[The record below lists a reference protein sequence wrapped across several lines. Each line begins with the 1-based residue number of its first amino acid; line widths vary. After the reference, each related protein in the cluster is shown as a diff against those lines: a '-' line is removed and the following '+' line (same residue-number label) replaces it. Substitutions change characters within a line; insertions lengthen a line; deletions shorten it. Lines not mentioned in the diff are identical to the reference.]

1 MAGTASYD
9 YPNQVEEKIKDK
21 RLKKIQDLQ
30 ENIATKNNKSL
41 IGNTY
46 KIICDEYDSKH
57 NFYVG
62 RPYFS
67 APDIDFQVLFSSYK
81 KVKVGSF
88 IDVKITDFSE
98 GYFIGEVEFD
108 EFAE

>member
-1 MAGTASYD
+1 M
-9 YPNQVEEKIKDK
+9 
-21 RLKKIQDLQ
+21 
-30 ENIATKNNKSL
+30 
-41 IGNTY
+41 
-46 KIICDEYDSKH
+46 
-57 NFYVG
+57 YVG